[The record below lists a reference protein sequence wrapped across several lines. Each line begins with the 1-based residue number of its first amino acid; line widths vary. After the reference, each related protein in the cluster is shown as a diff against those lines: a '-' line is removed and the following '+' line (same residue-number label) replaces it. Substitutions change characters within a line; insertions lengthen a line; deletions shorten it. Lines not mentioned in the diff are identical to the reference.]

1 MGVTERREK
10 EREQRRSAII
20 DAAKRV
26 FMEMGLEQAS
36 MDRIAT
42 ESELAKGTLY
52 LYFKSK
58 NELIMAIMTEH
69 LQQLNARLLDV
80 ARSRLSPQN
89 KVLKSVD
96 VFFAYSSEHQI
107 FYQIMTAV
115 NVREM
120 CQCTPDQQSSPDVER
135 FRELNRETMVIVHSI
150 LEDGIA
156 KGAFDP
162 SLNVASTV
170 PLMMVALK
178 GAMVVIMNGMY
189 PPDMFVPPVNE
200 AMGALAKMFVR
211 SIERR
216 P

>member
-1 MGVTERREK
+1 MGVAERREK

-26 FMEMGLEQAS
+26 FLEVGLEQAS

-69 LQQLNARLLDV
+69 LEQLNGKLREIS
-80 ARSRLSPQN
+80 RSRLSPQN
-89 KVLKSVD
+89 KVLRSVD

-107 FYQIMTAV
+107 FYRIMTAV
-115 NVREM
+115 NVRDM
-120 CQCTPDQQSSPDVER
+120 CQCGPDHPQSPDIDR
-135 FRELNRETMVIVHSI
+135 FRELNLETMSIVHAI

-162 SLNVASTV
+162 SMNVASVV

-189 PPDMFVPPVNE
+189 PPDMQMPPVSE
-200 AMGALAKMFVR
+200 AMGALAQLFVR

-216 P
+216 

>member
-1 MGVTERREK
+1 MGVAERREK

-26 FMEMGLEQAS
+26 FLEVGLEQAS

-69 LQQLNARLLDV
+69 LEQLNGKLREIS
-80 ARSRLSPQN
+80 RSRLSPQN
-89 KVLKSVD
+89 KVLRSVD

-107 FYQIMTAV
+107 FYRIMTAV
-115 NVREM
+115 NVRDM
-120 CQCTPDQQSSPDVER
+120 CQCGPDHPQSPDIDGSV
-135 FRELNRETMVIVHSI
+135 NSI
-150 LEDGIA
+150 SRRC
-156 KGAFDP
+156 P
-162 SLNVASTV
+162 SYTPSSKT
-170 PLMMVALK
+170 ALPR
-178 GAMVVIMNGMY
+178 A
-189 PPDMFVPPVNE
+189 P
-200 AMGALAKMFVR
+200 
-211 SIERR
+211 SIH